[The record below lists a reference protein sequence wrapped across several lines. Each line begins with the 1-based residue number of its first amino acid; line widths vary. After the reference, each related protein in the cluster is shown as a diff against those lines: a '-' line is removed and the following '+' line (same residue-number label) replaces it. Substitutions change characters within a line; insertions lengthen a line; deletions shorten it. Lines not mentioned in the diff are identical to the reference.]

1 MSKRTV
7 CILGGTGFVG
17 RRLAALLAAAGH
29 EVFVIT
35 RHRERHKNLLV
46 LPTAHLVEGD
56 IRNPALLRREFRGCD
71 AVINLVGILNERGR
85 SGRGFEQ
92 VHVDLP
98 RTIVQACRDS
108 GVQRL
113 LHMSALGASLDA
125 PSHYLRSKARGE
137 SLVMASEGDDLHVTA
152 FRSSVIFGRGDNFTN
167 RFVRLLHAAPL
178 AFPLACPDA
187 RLQPVYVE
195 DVASAFA
202 LALDDPRTYGQSYS
216 LCGPHV
222 YSLRQ
227 IVEYLAGLA
236 GVRRRI
242 IALGDGLSR
251 LQASIL
257 EFVPGK
263 PFSLDNYRSLRRD
276 SICEGGFPV
285 VFGITPSS
293 LEDVAPLYLGVDPSR
308 RYSRYRSP
316 GRA

>member
-1 MSKRTV
+1 MAKRAIY
-7 CILGGTGFVG
+7 ILGGTGFVG
-17 RRLAALLAAAGH
+17 RHLAAMLAAAGH
-29 EVFVIT
+29 EVFVVT

-56 IRNPALLRREFRGCD
+56 IRNAALLRREFRGCD

-85 SGRGFEQ
+85 SGRGFERA
-92 VHVDLP
+92 HVELP

-108 GVQRL
+108 GVRRL

-125 PSHYLRSKARGE
+125 SSHYLRSKARGE
-137 SLVMASEGDDLHVTA
+137 SLVMASEGEGLHVTV
-152 FRSSVIFGRGDNFTN
+152 FRPSVIFGRGDSFTN
-167 RFVRLLHAAPL
+167 RFVRLLHATPL
-178 AFPLACPDA
+178 AFPLACPDV

-195 DVASAFA
+195 DVARAFA
-202 LALDDPRTYGQSYS
+202 LALDDHRTYGQGYS
-216 LCGPHV
+216 LCGPQV

-263 PFSLDNYRSLRRD
+263 PFSLDNYRSLKRD
-276 SICEGGFPV
+276 SICEGGFPA

-293 LEDVAPLYLGVDPSR
+293 LEDVAPLYLGVDAGR
-308 RYSRYRSP
+308 RFSRYRSP